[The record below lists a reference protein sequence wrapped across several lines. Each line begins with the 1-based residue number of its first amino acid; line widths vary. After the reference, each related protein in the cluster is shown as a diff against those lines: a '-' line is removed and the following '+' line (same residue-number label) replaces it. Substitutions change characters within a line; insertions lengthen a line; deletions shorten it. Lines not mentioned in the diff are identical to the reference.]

1 MRNSITQFTLIISS
15 SIAIS
20 LMGCATNSESPSG
33 TEHEQAWAPK
43 RPQSGGLSLTHAKL
57 GTCRRF
63 GGVFCNAPAS
73 RCLAHLFVIIAGR
86 VCDQL
91 CVGWIFILS
100 QSDERSER

>member
-1 MRNSITQFTLIISS
+1 MRNSITQFTLIVSS

-57 GTCRRF
+57 GTCRPF
-63 GGVFCNAPAS
+63 GGVFLQCAG
-73 RCLAHLFVIIAGR
+73 LAHLFVIIAGR

-91 CVGWIFILS
+91 C
-100 QSDERSER
+100 